1 MELPLATATAI
12 APHHV
17 LVDFGEGIP
26 YDAQGIVLLAMERA
40 LREMGLPAE
49 VFKRTKPDDSK
60 LRRSM
65 TPEQRAK
72 L

>member
-1 MELPLATATAI
+1 MGE
-12 APHHV
+12 HHV
-17 LVDFGEGIP
+17 TVEFGSGIP
-26 YDAQGIVLLAMERA
+26 SDAQGVVMLRLEKM

-49 VFKRTKPDDSK
+49 VFKATKEDDSK

-65 TPEQRAK
+65 TVLERAK